1 MSPQLRPGRP
11 ETRTDH
17 YLGEHTFTGMSMSR
31 TLAMSGLVIAIVVP
45 NLVFWRERLF
55 LDPFMLVL
63 WVPGLV
69 AIGLLSFT
77 TRGWAYL
84 AAGALGSVWPVLAA
98 LMFGLGSGQL
108 TDPRQLGFIALW
120 IVIATLVPVW
130 SGAIHGFRA
139 ARGSIAPASVAH
151 MLGTRAGL
159 ASLVAF
165 AAVLGLIA
173 SSVMAMSSVPSEV
186 SGFDFAPEASV
197 DVLLQGYE
205 FPANI
210 EVQQGVVTELVLRN
224 TDSDMH
230 TFTYVKDGTQYN
242 HDVYG
247 GQTVRFLVLFNEAGE
262 QAVRCIPHSD
272 GYDAG
277 MITTITVVGA

>member
-1 MSPQLRPGRP
+1 MARWL
-11 ETRTDH
+11 
-17 YLGEHTFTGMSMSR
+17 
-31 TLAMSGLVIAIVVP
+31 TLTGLVVAIVAP
-45 NLVFWRERLF
+45 NLVFWQERLF

-63 WVPGLV
+63 WLPGLV
-69 AIGLLSFT
+69 AIGILSFT

-84 AAGALGSVWPVLAA
+84 TAGILGSIWPVLAA
-98 LMFGLGSGQL
+98 VMFGLGSGQL
-108 TDPRQLGFIALW
+108 TDPRQPGFIALW

-139 ARGSIAPASVAH
+139 ARGSIPAADLAH
-151 MLGTRAGL
+151 ALGTRAGL

-173 SSVMAMSSVPSEV
+173 TSVMAMSTVPAEV

-197 DVLLQGYE
+197 DVLLADYA
-205 FPANI
+205 FPDSI
-210 EVQQGVVTELVLRN
+210 EVQQGVVTEIVLRN
-224 TDSDMH
+224 TDSDLH
-230 TFTYVKDGTQYN
+230 TFTYVKDGTLYN

-272 GYDAG
+272 GYDIG
-277 MITTITVVGA
+277 MVTTINVVSA